1 MKQKNRRSG
10 FTLIEMLTV
19 IAVILLLSG
28 LLLSVN
34 SGVQTK
40 AARSRAE
47 GEIAAMSAACENY
60 KADNGAYPRDLE
72 VAGVPPASVTPSR
85 TDTLD
90 PRDTNVSVD
99 ETDQSKPN
107 YRLASLELYKAL
119 SGNTVNPSG
128 SLTLGT
134 GKSYYEFKPNQLSAR
149 KDASTGLVSHVFFIQ
164 DPWGKSYGYSTA
176 GAKFEEDYRKAVQKA
191 ASSGGAPPPRPTN
204 PIGYNPT
211 FDLWSTGGALT
222 TTNIAKC
229 VKNW

>member
-1 MKQKNRRSG
+1 MKHKNPRSG

-19 IAVILLLSG
+19 IAVILVLSG

-60 KADNGAYPRDLE
+60 KADNGAYPRDAA
-72 VAGVPPASVTPSR
+72 VTPAPPAPASGGK
-85 TDTLD
+85 TDALN
-90 PRDTNVSVD
+90 PRDTGTKSD
-99 ETDQSKPN
+99 SAAYQE
-107 YRLASLELYKAL
+107 ASLELYKAL
-119 SGNTVNPSG
+119 SGNTLDAAFK
-128 SLTLGT
+128 LTLGP
-134 GKSYYEFKPNQLSAR
+134 GKSYYEFKPNQLSIR
-149 KDASTGLVSHVFFIQ
+149 KDSKGMITHVLFIQ

-176 GAKFEEDYRKAVQKA
+176 GAKFEEDYRKAVRDA
-191 ASSGGAPPPRPTN
+191 VASGKPTPARPAN

-211 FDLWSTGGALT
+211 FDLWSTGGATT

>member
-1 MKQKNRRSG
+1 MKHKNPRSG

-60 KADNGAYPRDLE
+60 KADNGAYPRDVG
-72 VAGVPPASVTPSR
+72 VAALPPAPASASK

-90 PRDTNVSVD
+90 PRITGTSVATATYKD
-99 ETDQSKPN
+99 
-107 YRLASLELYKAL
+107 ASLELYKAL
-119 SGNTVNPSG
+119 SGNTVASG
-128 SLTLGT
+128 GALTLGP
-134 GKSYYEFKPNQLSAR
+134 GKSYYEFKPNQLSIT
-149 KDASTGLVSHVFFIQ
+149 KSPSTGMIINVFFIQ
-164 DPWGKSYGYSTA
+164 DPWGNSYGYSTA
-176 GAKFEEDYRKAVQKA
+176 GAKFEEDYRTALLTNPTA
-191 ASSGGAPPPRPTN
+191 PRPTVLK
-204 PIGYNPT
+204 GYNPT
-211 FDLWSTGGALT
+211 FDLWSTGGAQNT
-222 TTNIAKC
+222 ANSAKC

>member
-1 MKQKNRRSG
+1 MKHKNPRSG

-19 IAVILLLSG
+19 IAVILVLSG

-60 KADNGAYPRDLE
+60 KADNGAYPRDA
-72 VAGVPPASVTPSR
+72 AGV
-85 TDTLD
+85 TDLLD
-90 PRDTNVSVD
+90 PRIISVA
-99 ETDQSKPN
+99 TTG
-107 YRLASLELYKAL
+107 YAGASLELYKAL
-119 SGNTVNPSG
+119 SGNTVAAG
-128 SLTLGT
+128 GALTLGP
-134 GKSYYEFKPNQLSAR
+134 GKSYYEFKPNQLSIT
-149 KDASTGLVSHVFFIQ
+149 KSPSTGMIINVFFIQ

-176 GAKFEEDYRKAVQKA
+176 GAKFEEDYRTALLTDPTA
-191 ASSGGAPPPRPTN
+191 TRPAP

-211 FDLWSTGGALT
+211 FDLWSTGGARNAEIT
-222 TTNIAKC
+222 AKC

>member
-1 MKQKNRRSG
+1 MKNKNLRSG

-19 IAVILLLSG
+19 IAVILVLSG

-60 KADNGAYPRDLE
+60 KADNGAYPRDAA
-72 VAGVPPASVTPSR
+72 VAAVPPTPASGGKTDALNPRPPSVA
-85 TDTLD
+85 TTA
-90 PRDTNVSVD
+90 
-99 ETDQSKPN
+99 
-107 YRLASLELYKAL
+107 YAGASLVLYQAL
-119 SGNTVNPSG
+119 SGNTVAADG
-128 SLTLGT
+128 ALTLGP
-134 GKSYYEFKPNQLSAR
+134 GKSYYEFKPNQLSIR
-149 KDASTGLVSHVFFIQ
+149 KDANGMISHVLFIQ

-176 GAKFEEDYRKAVQKA
+176 GAKFEEDYRALLRTNPA
-191 ASSGGAPPPRPTN
+191 AARPAT

-211 FDLWSTGGALT
+211 FDLWSTGGAT
-222 TTNIAKC
+222 NTTNIAKC

>member
-1 MKQKNRRSG
+1 MKQKNLRSA

-19 IAVILLLSG
+19 IAVILVLSG

-60 KADNGAYPRDLE
+60 KADNGAYPRD
-72 VAGVPPASVTPSR
+72 VAGI
-85 TDTLD
+85 TDRLD
-90 PRDTNVSVD
+90 PRVTSSVD
-99 ETDQSKPN
+99 ETDATKPN

-119 SGNTVNPSG
+119 SSNTVDASG
-128 SLTLGT
+128 KITLGP
-134 GKSYYEFKPNQLSAR
+134 GKSYYEFKPNQLSAK
-149 KDASTGLVSHVFFIQ
+149 KDAATGSVTHVFFIQ

-176 GAKFEEDYRKAVQKA
+176 GAKFEEDYRKAVRDA
-191 ASSGGAPPPRPTN
+191 ASSGSPMPPRPTDLKDLR
-204 PIGYNPT
+204 GYNPT
-211 FDLWSTGGALT
+211 FDLWSTGGA
-222 TTNIAKC
+222 TNTAIIAKC

>member
-1 MKQKNRRSG
+1 MKHKNPRSG

-19 IAVILLLSG
+19 IAVILVLSG

-60 KADNGAYPRDLE
+60 KADNGAYPRDPA
-72 VAGVPPASVTPSR
+72 VTPVPPAPASGGK
-85 TDTLD
+85 TDALN
-90 PRDTNVSVD
+90 PRNTGTRSDSPAYQ
-99 ETDQSKPN
+99 E
-107 YRLASLELYKAL
+107 ASLELYKAL
-119 SGNTVNPSG
+119 SGNTLDAAFK
-128 SLTLGT
+128 LTLGP
-134 GKSYYEFKPNQLSAR
+134 GKSYYEFKPNQLSIR
-149 KDASTGLVSHVFFIQ
+149 KDSNGMITHVLFIQ

-176 GAKFEEDYRKAVQKA
+176 GAKFEEDYRALLRVNPA
-191 ASSGGAPPPRPTN
+191 AARPAN